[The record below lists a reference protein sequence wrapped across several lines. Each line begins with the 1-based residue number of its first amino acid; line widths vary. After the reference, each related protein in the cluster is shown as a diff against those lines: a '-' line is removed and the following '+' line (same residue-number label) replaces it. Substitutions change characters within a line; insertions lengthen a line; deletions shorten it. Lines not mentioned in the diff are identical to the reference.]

1 MGYKMGQRSGMRQSA
16 GIIASDCKQLKRAS
30 VFTSAA
36 GALAVAA
43 GIAGVSFSSDA
54 VAYDYGQYANQTVD
68 KLIHDYP
75 GRYRGTANFEAA
87 TAWMQT
93 RLGLGYE
100 TSIRILL
107 GLLAAPAARR
117 KRDCFGGRY
126 DRKISCGRCA
136 LRHLLR
142 SPHVAGLDDNASG
155 AGVLTEIARNMAGIQ
170 LENGMEVVGFGAEEE
185 GLRGSRAYVASL
197 SVEERANMIGMINID
212 SLITGDKMYAHA
224 GKNSVV
230 NPALASYREQ
240 VFRIANE
247 LNISLFTNPGLD
259 PAYPAGTGCCS
270 DGDSFSALGFRFF
283 ISDQPI
289 GTSVISMATHRLT
302 IRQFPVAARG
312 TILRVT
318 MNKC

>member
-100 TSIRILL
+100 TSIQ
-107 GLLAAPAARR
+107 
-117 KRDCFGGRY
+117 
-126 DRKISCGRCA
+126 
-136 LRHLLR
+136 
-142 SPHVAGLDDNASG
+142 N
-155 AGVLTEIARNMAGIQ
+155 
-170 LENGMEVVGFGAEEE
+170 
-185 GLRGSRAYVASL
+185 
-197 SVEERANMIGMINID
+197 
-212 SLITGDKMYAHA
+212 
-224 GKNSVV
+224 
-230 NPALASYREQ
+230 
-240 VFRIANE
+240 
-247 LNISLFTNPGLD
+247 FT
-259 PAYPAGTGCCS
+259 
-270 DGDSFSALGFRFF
+270 
-283 ISDQPI
+283 
-289 GTSVISMATHRLT
+289 
-302 IRQFPVAARG
+302 
-312 TILRVT
+312 
-318 MNKC
+318 